1 MFLYIGI
8 CCNVFQSVEALVI
21 IHAFL
26 LHGLHLFFGLVIV
39 FVQICPASL
48 DLLRHNLLLSES
60 HPSVVA
66 DKERRMSNR
75 RRNAAKTLVP
85 VLFGRACVMVS
96 VIILRRSTRTRGLRG
111 TERKRER
118 ERDRETE
125 KGNFV

>member
-1 MFLYIGI
+1 M
-8 CCNVFQSVEALVI
+8 FQSVEALVI

-125 KGNFV
+125 KGNLV